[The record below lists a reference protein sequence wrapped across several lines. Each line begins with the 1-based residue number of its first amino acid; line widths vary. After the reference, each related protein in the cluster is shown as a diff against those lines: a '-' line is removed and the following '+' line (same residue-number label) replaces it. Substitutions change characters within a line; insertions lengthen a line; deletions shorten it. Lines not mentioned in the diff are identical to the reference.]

1 MKRITLFTH
10 AASAL
15 IVTGIF
21 VAMYATVQQVH
32 RSTANDPQMQI
43 ARDISARL
51 DAYNI
56 VHLLP
61 DDTIEISNSLGT
73 FVTFYD
79 HNGEPIGSS
88 GMLDGKLPKI
98 PKGVFEYARINREH
112 DVTWQPRPGVRMAMI
127 VESVP
132 SSLQVGFVAVGRS
145 LQEVEIRESNLV
157 RILLMIWVACMG
169 VIVMH
174 YLIQLWLQRKSAT
187 K

>member
-1 MKRITLFTH
+1 MKRTSLFTH

-32 RSTANDPQMQI
+32 RSTANDPQMQM
-43 ARDISARL
+43 ARDISVRL
-51 DAYNI
+51 GAYNI
-56 VHLLP
+56 VQLLP
-61 DDTIEISNSLGT
+61 DDTIDISNSLGT
-73 FVTFYD
+73 FVTFYN
-79 HNGEPIGSS
+79 HNGEPIRSTGL
-88 GMLDGKLPKI
+88 LDGKLPGI

-112 DVTWQPRPGVRMAMI
+112 DVTWQPKPGVRMAMI

-132 SSLQVGFVAVGRS
+132 SSPEVGFVAVGRS
-145 LQEVEIRESNLV
+145 LREVEIRESNLV
-157 RILLMIWVACMG
+157 SILLVIWAGCMA

-174 YLIQLWLQRKSAT
+174 YVIQLWQQRKPVT